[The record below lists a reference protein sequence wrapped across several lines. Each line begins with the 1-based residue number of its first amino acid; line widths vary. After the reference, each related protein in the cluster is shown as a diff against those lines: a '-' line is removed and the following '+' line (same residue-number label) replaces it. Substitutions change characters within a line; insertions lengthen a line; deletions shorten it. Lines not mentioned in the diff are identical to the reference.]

1 MSKLF
6 KVFGN
11 NDKYNYVEEKNL
23 EKVNCKCGGN
33 LHIVKKD
40 IANYETT
47 TEYLLQCVKCG
58 GKYFATNDESYV
70 PLGEQN
76 ERNQPSI

>member
-23 EKVNCKCGGN
+23 EKVNCKCGG
-33 LHIVKKD
+33 
-40 IANYETT
+40 
-47 TEYLLQCVKCG
+47 
-58 GKYFATNDESYV
+58 KYFATDDESYV